1 MLTRYR
7 ALAVTAAVIPICL
20 LTLAPAALAQDKPA
34 LPAEQQAM
42 MDAMIKAATPGPN
55 HKMLGSMVGDWTFV
69 MRMWM
74 DPSAPP
80 SETSG
85 TVTNRPLMG
94 GRYVQGDYKAQVMGM
109 PFEGTSV
116 VGYDNVSGQFVST
129 WLDNMSTGIM
139 YMTGSYDAAS
149 RSFTYSAEVPDTM
162 QPSSK
167 VKVREVVRVVDDNQ
181 HVMEMY
187 ETRGG
192 KELKTMEIVFKRA
205 K

>member
-7 ALAVTAAVIPICL
+7 ALAITAAVIPMCL
-20 LTLAPAALAQDKPA
+20 LALAPAALAQDKPA

-109 PFEGTSV
+109 PFEGASV

-149 RSFTYSAEVPDTM
+149 RSFTYSAEMPDTM
-162 QPSSK
+162 QPSTK

>member
-1 MLTRYR
+1 MLTRHS
-7 ALAVTAAVIPICL
+7 ALAFSAAVI
-20 LTLAPAALAQDKPA
+20 LASALASPAAAQDKPT
-34 LPAEQQAM
+34 LPPGQQAM
-42 MDAMIKAATPGPN
+42 MDAMMKAATPGPN
-55 HKMLGSMVGDWTFV
+55 HKMLASMVGDWTFV

-80 SETSG
+80 TETTG
-85 TVTNRPLMG
+85 TVTHRALMG
-94 GRYVQGDYKAQVMGM
+94 GRYVQGEFKAAMMGM

-116 VGYDNVSGQFVST
+116 TGYDNVSGQFVST
-129 WLDNMSTGIM
+129 WHDNMSTGIM
-139 YMTGSYDAAS
+139 YMTGSYDPAS
-149 RSFTYSAEVPDTM
+149 RSFTYAAEVPDTM
-162 QPSSK
+162 QPTTK
-167 VKVREVVRVVDDNQ
+167 VKVREVVRVVDDAQ